1 MNSKHLPLGAF
12 VLTLFYTLCITSCS
26 EEEELAQLIG
36 SWEVHTVNVSADFD
50 EELFV
55 ASLIEQGLSEGESNE
70 LLTEFR
76 ENLVEVSDL
85 DQVTIIHEFIDENTY
100 VIRNDFIN
108 DDYPDYE
115 QNGTYTFNRETRE
128 MVFSPIDDPISNDP
142 IIYTVETFTENDLV
156 LAGNSELV
164 STFGRDAITLEVPL
178 IVTTSISMTRL

>member
-1 MNSKHLPLGAF
+1 MNSKHLSIEAF
-12 VLTLFYTLCITSCS
+12 VLTLFCTLCITSCS
-26 EEEELAQLIG
+26 EEEELVQLIG

-55 ASLIEQGLSEGESNE
+55 TSLIRQGYSEDESNK
-70 LLTEFR
+70 LLTEFK

-85 DQVTIIHEFIDENTY
+85 DQVTIIHEFIDDDTY

-108 DDYPDYE
+108 EDYPDHE

-142 IIYTVETFTENDLV
+142 IIYSVETFTENDLV
-156 LAGNSELV
+156 LAGNFELV
-164 STFGRDAITLEVPL
+164 STYGRDAITLELPL